1 MRNSPCNQE
10 FQIQLAGLTVAN
22 LMETFAMAKYTGL
35 EKPGRWAEFA
45 YESSLRHSPVRP
57 NGEAVSRD
65 GSEDPN
71 QPSSSTKSKRRLSTG
86 SALASL
92 ARSNAKQSRKSRRR
106 LSGRSDGYAAM
117 TYIGCSF
124 LPLFIYLNIRLGGE

>member
-1 MRNSPCNQE
+1 
-10 FQIQLAGLTVAN
+10 
-22 LMETFAMAKYTGL
+22 METFAMAKYTGL

-57 NGEAVSRD
+57 NGEAAVSRD
-65 GSEDPN
+65 GSIDDPNN

-117 TYIGCSF
+117 TYISCSF
-124 LPLFIYLNIRLGGE
+124 PPLFICSFDG

>member
-1 MRNSPCNQE
+1 
-10 FQIQLAGLTVAN
+10 
-22 LMETFAMAKYTGL
+22 MAKYTGL

-57 NGEAVSRD
+57 NGEAASRD
-65 GSEDPN
+65 GSDEPN
-71 QPSSSTKSKRRLSTG
+71 NHPSSSTKSKRRLSTG

-106 LSGRSDGYAAM
+106 LSGRSYGYAAM
-117 TYIGCSF
+117 TYIDCSF
-124 LPLFIYLNIRLGGE
+124 LSLFI